1 MIFNTDIN
9 AKRNATYESTIK
21 NLEKAKE
28 LLEKRHNDKEI
39 SDSEFIKRYKEISEQ
54 IKKYKQVIGQDY

>member
-21 NLEKAKE
+21 NLEKARD
-28 LLEKRHNDKEI
+28 LLEKRHFNKEI
-39 SDSEFIKRYKEISEQ
+39 SDSEYIKRTQEINEQ
-54 IKKYKQVIGQDY
+54 IKKYKKVIGQDY